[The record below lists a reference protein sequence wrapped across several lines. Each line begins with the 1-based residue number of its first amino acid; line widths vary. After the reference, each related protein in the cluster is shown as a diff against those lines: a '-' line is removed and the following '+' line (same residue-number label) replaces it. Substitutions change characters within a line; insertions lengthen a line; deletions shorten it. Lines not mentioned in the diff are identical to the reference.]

1 VARVLVVGVMR
12 SGKTTLAAE
21 LGRLEGVEV
30 VEEPDN
36 PLSRPYGFRVGRQ
49 LAQRYF
55 PALRPGDSAPDYEF
69 LWLTAFGLG
78 RRGTSPFSAWERARR
93 RAARDLLGGA
103 SPDELL
109 RSVSAHD
116 APMPARLR
124 VADALAVPE
133 RPTRA
138 APHVVVTANAPLSVE
153 WVAERLAATTVVV
166 LRNPVAILRSWA
178 QLDWL
183 GREGHDMVDELAPE
197 IGERAAERLGVPM
210 PPLGTPPLVR
220 AAWLLGVL
228 TTHLREAAG
237 RNPVW
242 QVVWYEQLVEQPV
255 EALRA
260 LARRLGLPWR
270 DDPDS
275 ELRKRD
281 FEAREPE
288 AAGVEIDA
296 AELARATALLDAFEG
311 RRTSR
316 PEHAVADAPPD
327 AADEATEQDDLLR

>member
-1 VARVLVVGVMR
+1 MLVVGVMR

-21 LGRLEGVEV
+21 LARLEGVEV

-36 PLSRPYGFRVGRQ
+36 PLSRPYGFRVGRR

-55 PALRPGDSAPDYEF
+55 PALRPGDRAPDYEL

-78 RRGTSPFSAWERARR
+78 RRGTSPYSVLERARR
-93 RAARDLLGGA
+93 RTARDLLVGT

-116 APMPARLR
+116 APIPARLR
-124 VADALAVPE
+124 VAEALAVPE

-138 APHVVVTANAPLSVE
+138 TPHVVVTANAPLSVE

-166 LRNPVAILRSWA
+166 LRNPLAILRSWA

-183 GREGHDMVDELAPE
+183 GREGHDMVDELGPDM
-197 IGERAAERLGVPM
+197 GERAAERLGVPM
-210 PPLGTPPLVR
+210 PPSGAPPLVR

-228 TTHLREAAG
+228 TTHLREAAERHPG
-237 RNPVW
+237 WP
-242 QVVWYEQLVEQPV
+242 VVWYEQLVEQPA
-255 EALRA
+255 EALPA

-270 DDPDS
+270 DGLDS
-275 ELRKRD
+275 DLATRD
-281 FEAREPE
+281 LEAREPE
-288 AAGVEIDA
+288 AAAAEIDSDELRRA
-296 AELARATALLDAFEG
+296 AALLDAFEG
-311 RRTSR
+311 GRMSG
-316 PEHAVADAPPD
+316 PEHAVADAAPD
-327 AADEATEQDDLLR
+327 AAHEATEQDDLLR